1 MSWGTVVS
9 PLPEQSAV
17 CLPELHLQVQSEG
30 QEERKSD
37 VERFTRLTT
46 NSTSNI
52 AAILEILLFDQQAKH
67 LELFETGL
75 RGDSCH
81 RARNERLKSGV
92 REGGKPWLADLSVI
106 RGGRTLLSPFHNQP
120 LALSPNHSLTRSI
133 SSCPP
138 VSASSRREG
147 LSAPEISLDS
157 ISCLKIS
164 HQDIISLS
172 WISVL

>member
-1 MSWGTVVS
+1 M
-9 PLPEQSAV
+9 PEQSAV

-52 AAILEILLFDQQAKH
+52 AAILEILMFDQQAKH

-81 RARNERLKSGV
+81 RARK
-92 REGGKPWLADLSVI
+92 
-106 RGGRTLLSPFHNQP
+106 RG
-120 LALSPNHSLTRSI
+120 
-133 SSCPP
+133 
-138 VSASSRREG
+138 
-147 LSAPEISLDS
+147 
-157 ISCLKIS
+157 
-164 HQDIISLS
+164 
-172 WISVL
+172 